1 MHLFVYYK
9 FIPADYPNLH
19 TVINQL
25 QTTVSNQFPGL
36 QYKLL
41 KRPNLDNQGRETWM
55 EQYDFPDE
63 IFDQLMIKIN
73 EETAKI
79 EPTPP
84 RMNEVFIDHWSSNV
98 SN

>member
-19 TVINQL
+19 ANINRL
-25 QTTVSNQFPGL
+25 QWSVTSQISGL
-36 QYKLL
+36 QCKLL
-41 KRPNLDNQGRETWM
+41 KRPNLDDQGRETWM

-63 IFDQLMIKIN
+63 FFDQLMIKIN
-73 EETAKI
+73 EETAKL

-84 RMNEVFIDHWSSNV
+84 RMNEVFIDH
-98 SN
+98 